1 MKERYFQII
10 VDGEIH
16 EYIIWEEAV
25 EDFLLYSEDGKY
37 TTIELYD
44 PIIKAVLLE
53 SEEGEIKDILG
64 LLE

>member
-10 VDGEIH
+10 VDGEIF
-16 EYIIWEEAV
+16 EYIVWEEAV
-25 EDFLLYSEDGKY
+25 EDFLLYSEDEKY
-37 TTIELYD
+37 TTVELYD
-44 PIIKAVLLE
+44 PVIRAVLLE

>member
-10 VDGEIH
+10 VDGETF
-16 EYIIWEEAV
+16 EYIVWEEAV
-25 EDFLLYSEDGKY
+25 EDFLLYSEDEKY
-37 TTIELYD
+37 TTVELYD
-44 PIIKAVLLE
+44 PVIRAVLLE